1 MFSFN
6 NLVGKHFGVGLTMAL
21 CWWHYSSLLVTN
33 ASGPKFLKTQRPTC
47 HSTRLCWSVP
57 KLDKHWRLASPKKHF
72 FVRQCQKTH
81 VCCWTKSKRVVVAWP
96 GYSLGG
102 QERGEC
108 RGRQLHMGGCG
119 SSCFWSMVLKKH
131 REERPHGRVPSD
143 HRGFQTCGPAR
154 RTVNNGVW
162 GKVLANGGQCT
173 CGRGPNKCDQGG
185 PDRYQWPKGNTYWCG
200 IGWCEGRLACWFSV
214 FGFCCW
220 SRITIRQEGQQ
231 AQGVWGGW
239 RHQLLWLG
247 QSGVGWIQGTQG
259 HVAPGSPFKPDRGK
273 QCASICGQESL
284 RHPHCEPQCLGG
296 SVFGGHEDVWVAATI
311 CWRVLGHRPAAT
323 RSSTEWSSYYQWL
336 SSGLWQHRQCDG
348 LWPRVPDLHQCDLV
362 KAPCQ
367 SNSSRLYSWSLQ
379 K

>member
-1 MFSFN
+1 MTLQLFVGDECLWTQILEDPKTNMPLNKTVLVRAKAGQTLKASVTKKTFFLFDNVKKRMF
-6 NLVGKHFGVGLTMAL
+6 VVEPKVRGL
-21 CWWHYSSLLVTN
+21 WWHGQVT
-33 ASGPKFLKTQRPTC
+33 
-47 HSTRLCWSVP
+47 V
-57 KLDKHWRLASPKKHF
+57 LAVKNEES
-72 FVRQCQKTH
+72 
-81 VCCWTKSKRVVVAWP
+81 VVVGSYTWVAADPVVSGDHMDECPVIIADFKPVALP
-96 GYSLGG
+96 GAQS
-102 QERGEC
+102 
-108 RGRQLHMGGCG
+108 
-119 SSCFWSMVLKKH
+119 
-131 REERPHGRVPSD
+131 
-143 HRGFQTCGPAR
+143 
-154 RTVNNGVW
+154 
-162 GKVLANGGQCT
+162 ANGGQCT
-173 CGRGPNKCDQGG
+173 CERGPNKYDQGG
-185 PDRYQWPKGNTYWCG
+185 PDRYQWPKGNTYWCV

-247 QSGVGWIQGTQG
+247 QSSWCFGVGWIQGTQG